1 MKLFQESN
9 LAFVVLF
16 FKPRFKFLFDLTI
29 AIC

>member
-9 LAFVVLF
+9 LTFVVLF
-16 FKPRFKFLFDLTI
+16 FKPRVKFLFDLTI